1 MERRTRRR
9 VVRKSRKIRENTF
22 FLLTMAMMLC
32 LGTFALG
39 AQTGTSAETYYE
51 AVQIEKGDS
60 LWKIAEEYKAAGQK
74 TEHMMREILEING
87 IEITNIQAGESI
99 IVPMRT
105 DA

>member
-9 VVRKSRKIRENTF
+9 VIRKSRKIRENTF
-22 FLLTMAMMLC
+22 FVLTMAMMLC

-39 AQTGTSAETYYE
+39 AQAGTSEETYYE

-60 LWKIAEEYKAAGQK
+60 LWEIAAEYKAKGQK
-74 TEHMMREILEING
+74 TEHMVREILEVNG
-87 IEITNIQAGESI
+87 MKITNIQAGESI
-99 IVPMRT
+99 IVPMRR